1 MAAKILLQTT
11 TPYRDDD
18 WHAGSF
24 SLLSGLLGNVVA
36 RDRSINKNG
45 DDPLLT
51 RLDETDFDELWLI
64 ALDDDGKGLS
74 KADMDGIMRFRRL
87 GAGVLTARDHQDMGS
102 CLCGL
107 GTLGKLNYFQGHN
120 PDPDPSR
127 RQNDDRDNPN
137 ISYPNYHS
145 GANGDYQR
153 IAASDSLHELLRSDR
168 SPSGVIEF
176 FPAHPHEGG
185 VGVQAGMPARVIA
198 QGRSTV
204 TGRPFNLAV
213 VVEGE
218 HDEDGR
224 TLGNAVA
231 SSSFHH
237 FADYNWN
244 IDMGCPSFV
253 TDRPGYEIKQD
264 PSRLEI
270 FKDYVRNIA
279 RWLRK
284 P

>member
-36 RDRSINKNG
+36 RDRLINGNG
-45 DDPLLT
+45 DDPLLS
-51 RLDETDFDELWLI
+51 RLDESDFDELWLM
-64 ALDDDGKGLS
+64 ALDDDGNGLS

-107 GTLGKLNYFQGHN
+107 GTLGMVNFFQTHN

-145 GANGDYQR
+145 GANGDYQPVV
-153 IAASDSLHELLRSDR
+153 SSGTLHELLRSVR
-168 SPSGVIEF
+168 SASGAIEF

-218 HDEDGR
+218 RDENGR
-224 TLGNAVA
+224 ALGNAVA

-237 FADYNWN
+237 FADYNWDT
-244 IDMGCPSFV
+244 DMGCPSFV
-253 TDRPGYEIKQD
+253 TDAPGYEIKQD